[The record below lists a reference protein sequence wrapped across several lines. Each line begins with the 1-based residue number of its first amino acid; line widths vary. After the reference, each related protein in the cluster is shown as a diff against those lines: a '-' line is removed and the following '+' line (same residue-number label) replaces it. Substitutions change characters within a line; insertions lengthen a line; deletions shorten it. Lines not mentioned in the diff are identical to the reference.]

1 MRVEDT
7 GNNAENLAM
16 DFVNWGESGLGLISE
31 EEQEERKKIYELFRD
46 WADEMGEE

>member
-1 MRVEDT
+1 MQVDDS

-31 EEQEERKKIYELFRD
+31 DEHAERKKISELFRD